1 LNDTRELGK
10 LSKCLKKILGK
21 QESGKAYKTF
31 IAKMEKKAE
40 GASKAEGMLKFIL
53 NLERDFSSI
62 QQ

>member
-1 LNDTRELGK
+1 
-10 LSKCLKKILGK
+10 LKKILGK